1 MSVAIDAA
9 EGGSETGFLTD
20 CASEQEGFVAEAV
33 FAEKFAAAAVGSIC
47 TIVENIEKVA
57 ESSEIVASKD
67 RHF

>member
-20 CASEQEGFVAEAV
+20 CASEQEGFAEVV